1 MNKRINQYYIIY
13 ERDEGGYI
21 ASAPAI
27 HGCAVYG
34 KTIKQAHANVQ
45 SAIKECL
52 EVRREFRKSI
62 PKETVKSDIVR
73 KFSFV
78 KVPDYVKA

>member
-1 MNKRINQYYIIY
+1 MKKAANQYYITY

-27 HGCAVYG
+27 PGCAVFG

-62 PKETVKSDIVR
+62 PKETIKSDTVR

-78 KVPDYVKA
+78 EVPDYVKA